1 MNDIKDFRIGK
12 AFYLLE
18 NDKGSKL
25 RLSLN
30 YAEFSYSYKV
40 ISDRGRVDRL
50 KKQAVIIAKDMLG
63 KKAQKNL
70 NYKLLQLNMKE

>member
-18 NDKGSKL
+18 NNKGSRLRLNLNYGTNKYSFRVLVDKGNTIK
-25 RLSLN
+25 
-30 YAEFSYSYKV
+30 
-40 ISDRGRVDRL
+40 L
-50 KKQAVIIAKDMLG
+50 KKQAEVAAKHMLG

-70 NYKLLQLNMKE
+70 SYKLLELKLT

>member
-70 NYKLLQLNMKE
+70 NYKLLQLNMKV